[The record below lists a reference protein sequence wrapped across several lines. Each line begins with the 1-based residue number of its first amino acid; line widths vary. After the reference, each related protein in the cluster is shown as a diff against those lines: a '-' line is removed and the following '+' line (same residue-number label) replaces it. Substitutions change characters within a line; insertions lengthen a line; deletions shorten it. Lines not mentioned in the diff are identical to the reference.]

1 TARFACRA
9 PRAPASVLAARGCA
23 RASEA
28 PSRERRLKPAAG
40 VRPAGAG
47 GRGRPRG
54 RAVLRDGQAAH
65 AAERRQARLRE
76 HGPVLVDR
84 SRVLERS
91 PAWTDPAAGGMR
103 SWMSAY
109 LQWLRTSE
117 IGKEE
122 RSARNNHGTWYD
134 AQVAALALFT
144 GDTALARATLEASK
158 TKRIGSQVMP
168 DGRQPFELVRTRSL
182 AYSAMNLEGLCRPAD
197 LGRQV
202 GVDLWSYQSPDGG
215 SIRNAL
221 DYVAPYAAAAT
232 RWPGQEI

>member
-1 TARFACRA
+1 MPGTA
-9 PRAPASVLAARGCA
+9 
-23 RASEA
+23 E
-28 PSRERRLKPAAG
+28 
-40 VRPAGAG
+40 GAG
-47 GRGRPRG
+47 GGTFEPG
-54 RAVLRDGQAAH
+54 WVVG
-65 AAERRQARLRE
+65 
-76 HGPVLVDR
+76 LVDR
-84 SRVLERS
+84 TGLVGRS
-91 PAWTDPAAGGMR
+91 PAWTHTAAGGMR

-182 AYSAMNLEGLCRPAD
+182 AYSAMNLEGLCRLAG

-202 GVDLWSYQSPDGG
+202 GVELSSYQFPDGG
-215 SIRNAL
+215 RILNTP
-221 DYVAPYAAAAT
+221 DYVRP
-232 RWPGQEI
+232 